1 MFYDYYLQY
10 FKGNFL
16 LTKQDTNLYFK
27 TTYTPGLMF
36 LNKTELPKHEIAETI
51 FLTAEKHLANSK
63 IAEPIFFKLSSAVLL
78 WTNTIPA
85 KFLPF
90 ACAFAFT

>member
-16 LTKQDTNLYFK
+16 LTKQNTHLYFK
-27 TTYTPGLMF
+27 TTCTPGLMF
-36 LNKTELPKHEIAETI
+36 LNKTESPKHEIAEII

-63 IAEPIFFKLSSAVLL
+63 IAEPIFLKLSSAVHL
-78 WTNTIPA
+78 
-85 KFLPF
+85 
-90 ACAFAFT
+90 

>member
-1 MFYDYYLQY
+1 
-10 FKGNFL
+10 
-16 LTKQDTNLYFK
+16 
-27 TTYTPGLMF
+27 MF

-63 IAEPIFFKLSSAVLL
+63 IAEPVFLKLSNAVHL

-85 KFLPF
+85 NFFPF
-90 ACAFAFT
+90 TCVFAFT

>member
-1 MFYDYYLQY
+1 
-10 FKGNFL
+10 
-16 LTKQDTNLYFK
+16 
-27 TTYTPGLMF
+27 MF
-36 LNKTELPKHEIAETI
+36 LNKTESPKHEIAETI

-63 IAEPIFFKLSSAVLL
+63 IAEPIFLKLSSAVHL

-90 ACAFAFT
+90 TCVFAFT

>member
-1 MFYDYYLQY
+1 
-10 FKGNFL
+10 
-16 LTKQDTNLYFK
+16 
-27 TTYTPGLMF
+27 MF

-63 IAEPIFFKLSSAVLL
+63 IAEPIFLQLSSAVHLGI
-78 WTNTIPA
+78 NTAPA

-90 ACAFAFT
+90 TCLFAFT